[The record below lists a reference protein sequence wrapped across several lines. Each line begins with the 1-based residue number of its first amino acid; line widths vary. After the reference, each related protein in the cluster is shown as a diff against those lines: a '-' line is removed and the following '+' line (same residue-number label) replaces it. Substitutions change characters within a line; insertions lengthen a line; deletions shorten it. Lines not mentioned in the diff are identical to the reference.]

1 MHETKKSAD
10 AWNRSRP
17 GDVFTLG
24 LGNEEATMRNDSAR
38 PTATIHPFPLKP
50 KAVGSKSPEAASPL
64 AATVPG
70 GSVACFDSW
79 YHDEAIQDAAMPRRD
94 PLPPGPRL
102 RPV

>member
-1 MHETKKSAD
+1 MHETKNSAD

-24 LGNEEATMRNDSAR
+24 LGNEEATMRKDSAR
-38 PTATIHPFPLKP
+38 PTATIHPFPVKP
-50 KAVGSKSPEAASPL
+50 KAAGAKSPEAAPPL

-70 GSVACFDSW
+70 GSVACFGSW
-79 YHDEAIQDAAMPRRD
+79 YHDEAIQDAALPRPD
-94 PLPPGPRL
+94 ALPPGPRL